1 MDYGQ
6 AAIYLKQIYE
16 MINKDWFNSELPD
29 VTISVMEKAGTYGSF
44 SLGKL
49 WIKGTEQQHEINIAA
64 GGLNRPI
71 ENVVATIV
79 HEACHLY
86 CYINGIQDTSNQN
99 IYHNR
104 RFKEVGEQH
113 GLIIS
118 KHNRYGWTLTEPSE
132 NLIYWGVVNNLVDID
147 IYRADYTFVIGKLGG
162 GKTGTDGANGGVTTK
177 RKTSTRKYQCPRC
190 KLSIRATK
198 EVNILCGDCI
208 EKMEEIG

>member
-16 MINKDWFNSELPD
+16 RINKDWFNSELPD
-29 VTISVMEKAGTYGSF
+29 VTISVMERAGTYGSF

-86 CYINGIQDTSNQN
+86 CYINGIQDTSNKN
-99 IYHNR
+99 IYHNK
-104 RFKEVGEQH
+104 RFKEVGEEH

-118 KHNRYGWTLTEPSE
+118 RHNLYGWTLTEPSE
-132 NLIYWGVVNNLVDID
+132 KLIIWCVINNLVDID
-147 IYRADYTFVIGKLGG
+147 IYRADYTFIIGKVGG
-162 GKTGTDGANGGVTTK
+162 GNVGTDGANGGVTTK
-177 RKTSTRKYQCPRC
+177 RKSSTRKYLCPRC
-190 KLSIRATK
+190 KLSVRATK
-198 EVNILCGDCI
+198 EVNIFCGDCM
-208 EKMEEIG
+208 EKMEEDG